1 MRRGVIVTS
10 LTAAILAGPAAGSAL
25 ADFVCPVLPVSNEGE
40 THQSAGF
47 ITISDGDASILPGI
61 AGDSGASPVGVPS
74 QATNDDGAG
83 SPGGS
88 HDSPGD
94 TGYTAIWNT

>member
-25 ADFVCPVLPVSNEGE
+25 ADFVCPVLPVPNNA
-40 THQSAGF
+40 TTNQSAGF
-47 ITISDGDASILPGI
+47 ITISGGDASILPGV
-61 AGDSGASPVGVPS
+61 AGDSGASPVSVPS
-74 QATNDDGAG
+74 HATNDDGAG

-94 TGYTAIWNT
+94 ASYTAIWNT

>member
-10 LTAAILAGPAAGSAL
+10 LTAAILAGPSAGSAL
-25 ADFVCPVLPVSNEGE
+25 ADFVCPVLPVSNDGA
-40 THQSAGF
+40 TNQRAGF
-47 ITISDGDASILPGI
+47 ITISGGDTSILPGI
-61 AGDSGASPVGVPS
+61 AGDKDVSPVSVPS

-88 HDSPGD
+88 HDRPGD